1 MNIYVGNLAN
11 SVSEQDLII
20 TFSKFGPV
28 SSVKLIMDGESGRA
42 MGFGFVEME
51 NRGEAIRAIGQLHGS
66 EMGKRT
72 LIVNASRSRE
82 TRITLQ
88 EAANHE

>member
-11 SVSEQDLII
+11 SVSEHDLVI
-20 TFSKFGPV
+20 TFSKFG
-28 SSVKLIMDGESGRA
+28 SVKSAKLIADGESGRA

-51 NRGEAIRAIGQLHGS
+51 NKSEAVRAIGQLHGS

-72 LIVNASRSRE
+72 LVVNASRSPSGVG
-82 TRITLQ
+82 
-88 EAANHE
+88 ANE